1 MRVLSIIVLLI
12 ANFSYLNGIP
22 FKRQAVSGNGLT
34 GIDSLPVTQISKE
47 PAPEIIAPLLPVASE
62 ISKPI
67 LAIAPEAKPAE
78 ETASASDETTIAPS
92 RNATNSNET
101 VVEDNK
107 NDSDDSITSE
117 APIEKNSTSAS
128 DSATI
133 VPLENTIQPEE
144 PQTTEASVPQ
154 QSTESPLEPLIS
166 IVKRSAKKM

>member
-47 PAPEIIAPLLPVASE
+47 PAPEIIAPLPPVASE

-78 ETASASDETTIAPS
+78 ETASASD
-92 RNATNSNET
+92 ET